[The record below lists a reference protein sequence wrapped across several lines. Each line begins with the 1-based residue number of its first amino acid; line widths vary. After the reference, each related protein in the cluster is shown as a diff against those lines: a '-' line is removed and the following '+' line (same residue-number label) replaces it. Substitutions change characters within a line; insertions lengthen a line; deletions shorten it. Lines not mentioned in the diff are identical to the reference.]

1 MIPCSTRCN
10 SISVTTI
17 APDRETAVPY
27 LTNCLLAPAQV
38 HLSCWFDDLVRVPLS
53 MSTVASFL
61 PLSSPLSSIFQF
73 AFTSLPHRVAHPTG
87 QTTARGGFTSTSL
100 SLWRGD
106 PHAHSNMTYVN
117 GAPDPSDAR
126 AYAPGGLVGHDTQVD
141 LERQRQQLKFLQEL
155 HTSQQHH
162 HQRQQQQS
170 FQSQP
175 RPVFQ
180 LPRGPVYWNPAPS
193 SSNAG
198 PAPVS
203 RHYTTTTTK
212 HQEDHERARQQH
224 RAAGHVAS
232 SIHTILEIAM
242 SSHRSSPTQSSPSV
256 SAGLT
261 TSRYS
266 AKKSPEST
274 ATSSHH
280 AGIIAGQ
287 ERSRQSPSATI
298 SSSATLTAAPSSP
311 PPLGTGSGGVFG
323 GSGTPLR
330 RGKWTKAEEEF
341 AAATIKYFCGG
352 LLNLQFGTL
361 LRGFLAQQLHCH
373 PMRISKKLLPGTTFC
388 GVEISRKLGRR
399 AYSPRWCDSPA
410 ATQQKLEAED
420 HLAALRTKFIASI
433 EEEADELD
441 DGLKSSPSRR
451 DTRLS
456 EASDDRQSRA
466 STTGSPHSE
475 MRSEVTPGVAS
486 PAVEHHQQPVYQH
499 HQQVGGLKRPRE
511 DEQWAAAEQRHH
523 SPHAQLHQPLYQPSH
538 QQQHSYYSQRS
549 YGTTST
555 SDERQEASSP
565 PAAPRRTSS
574 SQNWYLAPSPPPT
587 LPPSAAAGAHGL
599 SQASFYYENVHRAV
613 KLPRLSYNPPPYA
626 EPKPRASVTSSS
638 SPPPPL
644 LPSLRA
650 SLERASSYRDHQ
662 QNQQ

>member
-1 MIPCSTRCN
+1 
-10 SISVTTI
+10 
-17 APDRETAVPY
+17 
-27 LTNCLLAPAQV
+27 
-38 HLSCWFDDLVRVPLS
+38 
-53 MSTVASFL
+53 
-61 PLSSPLSSIFQF
+61 
-73 AFTSLPHRVAHPTG
+73 
-87 QTTARGGFTSTSL
+87 
-100 SLWRGD
+100 
-106 PHAHSNMTYVN
+106 MTYVN

-155 HTSQQHH
+155 HTPQQRH
-162 HQRQQQQS
+162 HQRQQQQG

-175 RPVFQ
+175 RLDFQ

-193 SSNAG
+193 SSNSG

-203 RHYTTTTTK
+203 RHYTITTTK
-212 HQEDHERARQQH
+212 RQDDHERARQQH

-242 SSHRSSPTQSSPSV
+242 SSHRSSPTQSPSSSSV
-256 SAGLT
+256 SADLT

-280 AGIIAGQ
+280 AGTIAGQQQRKSQEHQ

-298 SSSATLTAAPSSP
+298 TSNATLTAAPSSP
-311 PPLGTGSGGVFG
+311 PPLGTSSSGVFG

-399 AYSPRWCDSPA
+399 AYSPRWCDSPV
-410 ATQQKLEAED
+410 ATQQKLDAED

-441 DGLKSSPSRR
+441 DGLNSSPSRR

-456 EASDDRQSRA
+456 EASDDRQSHA

-475 MRSEVTPGVAS
+475 MRSEVAPGVAS
-486 PAVEHHQQPVYQH
+486 PAVEHHHKQPVYQH
-499 HQQVGGLKRPRE
+499 HQQVAGLKRPHE
-511 DEQWAAAEQRHH
+511 DEQWAAAEQRHY

-549 YGTTST
+549 YGTTTT
-555 SDERQEASSP
+555 SDERREASSP
-565 PAAPRRTSS
+565 SAAPRRTSS
-574 SQNWYLAPSPPPT
+574 SQNWYPTPSLPPPSPP
-587 LPPSAAAGAHGL
+587 SAVAGAHGL

-613 KLPRLSYNPPPYA
+613 KLPRLSYNSQSYA
-626 EPKPRASVTSSS
+626 EPKPRASVTSS

-662 QNQQ
+662 QHHQ